1 LKQSNRHYNPA
12 GGSAFDVIAV
22 GGGPVALA
30 FAGALPDVS
39 VGIVAKERHANG
51 LARGELD
58 ARVYTLSPANVEFL
72 RAIGAWQAL
81 DPARLAPVYGMR
93 VFGDRAGSEIRFDAY
108 EAGVAELGWTVEDA
122 ALQAALW
129 RTVEPRGNVS
139 VFAPAECESMAVR
152 PDAVALSLRDGTRL
166 SAALVVGADGA
177 GSFVREASR
186 IAMKT
191 SDYGQS
197 AVVANFE
204 CEKAHEH
211 VAYQWFQG
219 GPVLALLPLP
229 GQRVSMVWSL
239 GTEEAQRVGRLP
251 GEALCAEVQRAA
263 HGLLGTLKL
272 LTPPRS
278 YPLRRLSASR
288 LAAARV
294 ALAGDSAHV
303 IHPLAGQGLNLGL
316 QDVRV
321 LSEILSARGAL
332 RDPGDAR
339 LLRRYERAR
348 AEPILAMDLL
358 VDGLFRL
365 FGDRGKWLPP
375 LRNAGLN
382 LSGRL
387 SVIKN
392 LLMRHAMS

>member
-1 LKQSNRHYNPA
+1 LKQSNQHYNPA
-12 GGSAFDVIAV
+12 GSSAFDAIAV

-30 FAGALPDVS
+30 FACAVPDLS
-39 VGIVAKERHANG
+39 VGLIAKEAHVHG
-51 LARGELD
+51 LAPGEFD
-58 ARVYTLSPANVEFL
+58 ARVYTLSPGNVDFL

-81 DPARLAPVYGMR
+81 DHERLAPVQGMR

-108 EAGVAELGWTVEDA
+108 EAGVPELGWTVEDA

-129 RTVEPRGNVS
+129 RTMESRRNVS
-139 VFAPAECESMAVR
+139 VFAPAECESMTVQ
-152 PDAVALSLRDGTRL
+152 PDAVAISLSDGRRM
-166 SAALVVGADGA
+166 SAALVMGADGA
-177 GSFVREASR
+177 GSFVREASG
-186 IAMKT
+186 IAVKR

-204 CEKAHEH
+204 CEKGHENI
-211 VAYQWFQG
+211 AYQWFQG

-229 GQRVSMVWSL
+229 GRRVSMVWSL
-239 GTEEAQRVGRLP
+239 GSSDAQRVAGLRAQ
-251 GEALCAEVQRAA
+251 ELCVEVERAA
-263 HGLLGTLKL
+263 HGVLGSLNL
-272 LTPPRS
+272 LTAPRS

-288 LAAARV
+288 LTVARI

-316 QDVRV
+316 QDVRA
-321 LSEILSARGAL
+321 LSDLMSSAGAL
-332 RDPGDAR
+332 RDAGDAR

-348 AEPILAMDLL
+348 AEPILAMNLL

-365 FGDRGKWLPP
+365 FGDHGKWLPP

>member
-1 LKQSNRHYNPA
+1 
-12 GGSAFDVIAV
+12 
-22 GGGPVALA
+22 
-30 FAGALPDVS
+30 
-39 VGIVAKERHANG
+39 
-51 LARGELD
+51 
-58 ARVYTLSPANVEFL
+58 
-72 RAIGAWQAL
+72 
-81 DPARLAPVYGMR
+81 
-93 VFGDRAGSEIRFDAY
+93 
-108 EAGVAELGWTVEDA
+108 
-122 ALQAALW
+122 
-129 RTVEPRGNVS
+129 
-139 VFAPAECESMAVR
+139 
-152 PDAVALSLRDGTRL
+152 
-166 SAALVVGADGA
+166 
-177 GSFVREASR
+177 
-186 IAMKT
+186 
-191 SDYGQS
+191 
-197 AVVANFE
+197 
-204 CEKAHEH
+204 
-211 VAYQWFQG
+211 
-219 GPVLALLPLP
+219 
-229 GQRVSMVWSL
+229 MVWSL